1 MERKTGWQVEGI
13 SNYGPNVVSFLLTT
27 GRRRWYVV
35 GAYVPPNDASTI
47 AHVEQALGKVA
58 KGVEFIILGD
68 LNVRLR
74 ETCDAREEEIV
85 RVVAECGPE
94 DMTAHFMLRR
104 KYIGD
109 GRWTWWM
116 RREDQKVKKTLII
129 PRPWSAHQVSS
140 RVSERSKHT
149 RYEQREKE
157 KLFGRVRG
165 YG

>member
-1 MERKTGWQVEGI
+1 MKTGRQ
-13 SNYGPNVVSFLLTT
+13 
-27 GRRRWYVV
+27 RWYFV
-35 GAYVPPNDASTI
+35 GAYVAPNNESTFLQ
-47 AHVEQALGKVA
+47 VEQALGNSA
-58 KGVEFIILGD
+58 KGVEVILLVD
-68 LNVRLR
+68 INVRLHK
-74 ETCDAREEEIV
+74 TCDAREEELV
-85 RVVAECGPE
+85 RVVAECGLE